1 MIMRYCYIA
10 SVLLSALLIDP
21 RHRCTSAFLTAKGV
35 RHSSRLSRDVSQ
47 TVEFAAKSNI
57 PRNIP
62 RNRNRNTVVRCSPG
76 PSEENTPS
84 SVLAEEG
91 SSTASVDDAPAPS
104 AAELE
109 KEVEKPNREYSIQIL
124 NAIEELNR
132 EEWNNLL
139 DENSR

>member
-21 RHRCTSAFLTAKGV
+21 RHRCTYAFLTTKGA
-35 RHSSRLSRDVSQ
+35 RYSSRVSRDVSQ

-57 PRNIP
+57 PRN
-62 RNRNRNTVVRCSPG
+62 NRNRNTVVRCSPS

-104 AAELE
+104 ATELV

>member
-21 RHRCTSAFLTAKGV
+21 RHRCTYAFLTTKSV
-35 RHSSRLSRDVSQ
+35 RYSSRLSRDVSQ

-62 RNRNRNTVVRCSPG
+62 RNRNRNTVVRCSPS

-91 SSTASVDDAPAPS
+91 SSTASASVDDAPVGA
-104 AAELE
+104 E